1 MVFGNRPLFGF
12 SATVTSFGA
21 FLTAFIPHRFHFHRI
36 PEMRK
41 VSRKVLVACRVVNSR
56 ESALN
61 LLNLVFENHLVS
73 GAFIFD
79 LVDGKVEGVYLLF
92 KKILIDS
99 THIIASDT

>member
-21 FLTAFIPHRFHFHRI
+21 FLTAFIPDGFYFHRI

-41 VSRKVLVACRVVNSR
+41 VSRKILIACRVINTGK
-56 ESALN
+56 SALN
-61 LLNLVFENHLVS
+61 LLNLVLENHLVS

-79 LVDGKVEGVYLLF
+79 LVDSKVEGVYLLF